1 MNIQI
6 GVATLVSR
14 LNDKRDA
21 MIIQRH
27 RPPHIYLDDTYY
39 FITIGT
45 FQKMVLFNN
54 HEKKNFTRSALKISI
69 KKHGYLLKAWVI
81 LSNHFHILFKT
92 SKGQLL
98 PRFLSGIT
106 GKSAIELNKL
116 DKCAGRKCWYQYWDR
131 CIRNKRDFW
140 TRVNYIHYNPV
151 KHGYVRRM
159 QDYPFSSYRYYL
171 KTKGQ
176 EWLTACFM
184 EFPIKDFLIEED
196 EF

>member
-1 MNIQI
+1 M

-14 LNDKRDA
+14 LNKIDE
-21 MIIQRH
+21 MIIRRH

-39 FITIGT
+39 FVTIGT
-45 FQKMVLFNN
+45 FHKMILFDS
-54 HEKKNFTRSALKISI
+54 HEKNKLVRSALEMSV
-69 KKHGYLLKAWVI
+69 KKHRYLLTAWVI

-92 SKGQLL
+92 STGQLL

-116 DKCAGRKCWYQYWDR
+116 DKCTGRKCWYQYWDR
-131 CIRNKRDFW
+131 CIRDNRDFW

-151 KHGYVRRM
+151 KHGYVIRM
-159 QDYPFSSYRYYL
+159 GDYVFSSYRLYL

-176 EWLTACFM
+176 EWITSCFM
-184 EFPIKDFLIEED
+184 EFPIKDFFVEQD
-196 EF
+196 QF

>member
-1 MNIQI
+1 V

-14 LNDKRDA
+14 LNKIDE

-27 RPPHIYLDDTYY
+27 RPPHVYLDDTYY
-39 FITIGT
+39 FVTTGT
-45 FQKMVLFNN
+45 FHKMILFDN
-54 HEKKNFTRSALKISI
+54 HEKKKLVRSALEMSV
-69 KKHGYLLKAWVI
+69 KKHGYLLTAWVI

-116 DKCAGRKCWYQYWDR
+116 DKRTGRKCWYQYWDR
-131 CIRNKRDFW
+131 CIRDNRYFW

-151 KHGYVRRM
+151 KHGYVIRM
-159 QDYPFSSYRYYL
+159 GDYVFSSYRLYL

-176 EWLTACFM
+176 EWITSCFM
-184 EFPIKDFLIEED
+184 EFPIKDFFIEED
-196 EF
+196 QF